1 MSKSWDFK
9 SWKTGIQW
17 DMCFPYTFNLR
28 LCKNARMFFKQ
39 LDHHHHPANK
49 IAWSKSCSGTMPHW
63 VPWRPTHHLVAL
75 VLTHF
80 LHSQEQLHNLHSFV
94 HDSNPD
100 LLVDDEANGRVLD
113 PDIPTTMYPWKKKK
127 LVEKNQNQ
135 NPPKFKHFK
144 IPKNTRSTWHDG
156 KLTDLFWGRK
166 KKKTSK
172 IRTNP
177 VDGQHPTSVT
187 MVHTR

>member
-28 LCKNARMFFKQ
+28 LCENARMFFKQ
-39 LDHHHHPANK
+39 LDHHPANK

-63 VPWRPTHHLVAL
+63 VPWRPAHHLVAL
-75 VLTHF
+75 VLTHL
-80 LHSQEQLHNLHSFV
+80 LHSQEQLHNLHSG

-100 LLVDDEANGRVLD
+100 LLVHEANGRVLD
-113 PDIPTTMYPWKKKK
+113 PDIPTTMYPWKKKTNRC
-127 LVEKNQNQ
+127 KNQNQ

-144 IPKNTRSTWHDG
+144 SPRTQGQHDMMG
-156 KLTDLFWGRK
+156 SQRICFEDGRRK
-166 KKKTSK
+166 KHRKY
-172 IRTNP
+172 IRIQLMDNIQLVNNGTY
-177 VDGQHPTSVT
+177 T
-187 MVHTR
+187 

>member
-28 LCKNARMFFKQ
+28 LCENARMFFKQ
-39 LDHHHHPANK
+39 LDHHPATK

-63 VPWRPTHHLVAL
+63 VPWRPAHHLVAL
-75 VLTHF
+75 VLTHL
-80 LHSQEQLHNLHSFV
+80 LHSQEQLHNLHSG

-100 LLVDDEANGRVLD
+100 LLVHEANGRVLD

-127 LVEKNQNQ
+127 QTAVKTKIKTRQNLSTLNPQEHKVNMTWWEANGFVLRTEEEKNE
-135 NPPKFKHFK
+135 
-144 IPKNTRSTWHDG
+144 NTYESSWWT
-156 KLTDLFWGRK
+156 
-166 KKKTSK
+166 TS
-172 IRTNP
+172 N
-177 VDGQHPTSVT
+177 
-187 MVHTR
+187 